1 MTPEKYQSYNF
12 ANKIFKDHMD
22 HGLKI
27 RHIGECKLLSIL
39 RRPLFS
45 ESSCLRHLEGLPL
58 GQIAVEIVHILVVL

>member
-12 ANKIFKDHMD
+12 ANKIFKDHMH

-27 RHIGECKLLSIL
+27 RHIGECKLLAIL

-45 ESSCLRHLEGLPL
+45 ELSGLRQLEGVPL
-58 GQIAVEIVHILVVL
+58 GQIAVKIVHVLVTL